1 MHKFFI
7 AIHFFVNRNRLL
19 ATAIA
24 LALLVVF
31 GYFASKISFEEDITR
46 LIPKNEKSDEAAKVL
61 GQLNF
66 ADKITV
72 IINAKKGVDP
82 EELAAIAAVFTDSL
96 QNSCK
101 EYINSIQGRVDDEG
115 IQETFSFVYNNAPL
129 FLDDADY
136 ETLDKKLSADSI
148 AEVVNSNYKSIISPS
163 GLVTKDFIL
172 QDPFGISF
180 TGLKKLQQLGMGD
193 DFHLQDGFVITKD
206 NQKLLLFI
214 NPKLPGNE
222 TEKNTLFVD
231 KLDAIKASLNATFKD
246 KATIEYF
253 GATNIAVANARQIK
267 SDVKLTTI
275 VALSML
281 MLILIVY
288 YKRLFIPFI
297 ILIPTVFG
305 VLFAVGLLY
314 ILKGTISAISLSI
327 GSILLGVTIDYALH
341 ILTHYKHNSDIRVLY
356 RDIAKP
362 VIMSSSTTA
371 LAFLCLL
378 FVNSG
383 ALQDLGIFA
392 ATSVMVSS
400 LFSLLIIPHLYKPS
414 SGGSGGVAHKE
425 HKATVLD
432 NMAGFS
438 FHSNKVLIG
447 LSIVI
452 IAVSF
457 FYFNDVVYDK
467 DISQLNY
474 VPKDIKLAEKHL
486 ESATNLTSKSL
497 YVAAY
502 GNSADEVLRN
512 NSLLRA
518 ELALDKDK
526 NTLLSYN
533 SIGNIVLSK
542 DVQQQKIDK
551 WNSFWTPQRKAQVTA
566 TLFAEGA
573 KLGFKPT
580 TYHRFFEGMLNKQYA
595 PITLKDYLALK
606 ALPLNEFIAERNGFY
621 TLVTVVKVSKTQRD
635 AMAAKLGKTPKII
648 VIDRQQMNET
658 FLGGLKD
665 DFAALIN
672 YSVIAMVVILFFF
685 FRRIELVLIS
695 CIPIFITGVV
705 TTGIMG
711 MFDIRLNIFST
722 IVCTLVFGHGVDF
735 SIFMTSALQKEY
747 STGRNEMAT
756 YRTSILLAVLTTV
769 LGIGALVFAGHPALR
784 SISSVSL
791 IGVFAALIITFIF
804 YPILFRFFFTHRV
817 KTGRAPFELR
827 TLVHSTICFIYY
839 GLGGFLLSVTSFVL
853 VAIFPAKRDFK
864 VRVFRY
870 ILSKFMKSVLY
881 LNPFVKKTVLNP
893 YNEDFNKPAVIIA
906 NHTSFLD
913 ILAIGMLSP
922 KIIYLVSDWVYNSP
936 VFGIGVR
943 LAGFYPV
950 SKGLEG
956 GVEHLRKKV
965 EEGYSLAIFP
975 EGTRSLS
982 NHINRFHKGTF
993 YLAEQFNLDI
1003 IPVVIHGNSEVL
1015 PKGDFII
1022 NDGSLTLKILDRIRP
1037 GDTGYGTNYSERTKK
1052 VAAYFRDEFAKMRA
1066 DIEGPDYFKDK
1077 LIRSFAY
1084 KEHDIVKD
1092 VKAHLNNR
1100 LQLYYDINK
1109 YISAKAVV
1117 LQLADDHGETAA
1129 LLALQQPQRKVYS
1142 HIANEEQRDVA
1153 STNYINKKRS
1163 INYIPGFK
1171 AAENIDYSVVIADTN
1186 VQDIDRAVLQKA
1198 HYIILIKQFGINN
1211 PDGFKTQ
1218 FESDTFTV
1226 LTKGDESE

>member
-7 AIHFFVNRNRLL
+7 AIHFFVKRNRLL
-19 ATAIA
+19 AVAIA
-24 LALLVVF
+24 LGLLAVF

-46 LIPKNEKSDEAAKVL
+46 LIPKNERSDEAAKVL

-72 IINAKKGVDP
+72 IINAKKGVAP
-82 EELAAIAAVFTDSL
+82 EELASIATIFTDSL

-101 EYINSIQGRVDDEG
+101 QYINSIQGRVDDEG
-115 IQETFSFVYNNAPL
+115 IHETFNFVYNNAPL

-136 ETLDKKLSADSI
+136 EQLNKKLSTDSV
-148 AEVVNSNYKSIISPS
+148 ASVVNSNYRSIISPS

-180 TGLKKLQQLGMGD
+180 IGLKKLQQLGMGD

-231 KLDAIKASLNATFKD
+231 KLDAIKANLNTVFKD

-253 GATNIAVANARQIK
+253 GATNIAVANAKQIK
-267 SDVKLTTI
+267 SDVKVTTM

-288 YKRLFIPFI
+288 YRKLLIPFI
-297 ILIPTVFG
+297 ILIPTIFG

-314 ILKGTISAISLSI
+314 LLKGTISAISLSI

-362 VIMSSSTTA
+362 VIMSSTTTA

-392 ATSVMVSS
+392 ATSVVVSS

-414 SGGSGGVAHKE
+414 SGSGSGITHTV

-432 NMAGFS
+432 KMAGFS
-438 FHSNKVLIG
+438 FHNNKVLIG
-447 LSIVI
+447 LSVVI
-452 IAVSF
+452 IVASF

-474 VPKDIKLAEKHL
+474 VPKDIKAAEKHL

-502 GNSADEVLRN
+502 GNSADEVLKS
-512 NSLLRA
+512 NSQLRQQ
-518 ELALDKDK
+518 LASDKDK
-526 NTLLSYN
+526 KTLLSYN
-533 SIGNIVLSK
+533 SIGSIVLSK
-542 DVQQQKIDK
+542 DVQQQKIDR
-551 WNSFWTPQRKAQVTA
+551 WNNFWTPQRKDKVRAALIT
-566 TLFAEGA
+566 EGT
-573 KLGFKPT
+573 KLGFKAT
-580 TYHRFFEGMLNKQYA
+580 TYDRFFDGMLNKEHETIA
-595 PITLKDYLALK
+595 LKDYLSLK
-606 ALPLNEFIAERNGFY
+606 ALPLNEFVAEKNGFY
-621 TLVTVVKVSKTQRD
+621 TIVTVVKVSKAQRD
-635 AMAAKLGKTPKII
+635 AMAAKLEKTPKLM

-665 DFAALIN
+665 DFSALIN
-672 YSVIAMVVILFFF
+672 YSVVAMVVILFFF

-769 LGIGALVFAGHPALR
+769 LGIGALVFAGHPALK

-817 KTGRAPFELR
+817 KSGRAPFELR
-827 TLVHSTICFIYY
+827 TLVHSTLCFIYY

-864 VRVFRY
+864 VKVFRY
-870 ILSKFMKSVLY
+870 ILSKFMRSVLY

-893 YNEDFNKPAVIIA
+893 HNEDFNKPAVIIA

-975 EGTRSLS
+975 EGTRSKD
-982 NHINRFHKGTF
+982 NHIQRFHKGTF
-993 YLAEQFNLDI
+993 YLAEQFNIDI

-1022 NDGSLTLKILDRIRP
+1022 NDGSITLKILDRIKP
-1037 GDTGYGTNYSERTKK
+1037 DDITYGANYSERTKK
-1052 VAAYFRDEFAKMRA
+1052 VAAYFKGQFAKMRMET
-1066 DIEGPDYFKDK
+1066 EGPDYFKDK

-1084 KEHDIVKD
+1084 KEHDIVQN
-1092 VKAHLNNR
+1092 VKQHLKSS
-1100 LQLYYDINK
+1100 LQLYYSINN
-1109 YISAKAVV
+1109 YISAKAVI
-1117 LQLADDHGETAA
+1117 LQYANDYGETAA
-1129 LLALQQPQRKVYS
+1129 LLALQQPQRSIYTY
-1142 HIANEEQRDVA
+1142 IANEEQRDIA
-1153 STNYINKKRS
+1153 TTNYINKKRA
-1163 INYIPGFK
+1163 IVYITDSNE
-1171 AAENIDYSVVIADTN
+1171 AENIDYSVIIADTN
-1186 VQDIDRAVLQKA
+1186 LHDIPDNVLQKA
-1198 HYIILIKQFGINN
+1198 QYIIIIKQFGTNN
-1211 PDGFKTQ
+1211 VYGFTTQ

-1226 LTKGDESE
+1226 LTKGQESE